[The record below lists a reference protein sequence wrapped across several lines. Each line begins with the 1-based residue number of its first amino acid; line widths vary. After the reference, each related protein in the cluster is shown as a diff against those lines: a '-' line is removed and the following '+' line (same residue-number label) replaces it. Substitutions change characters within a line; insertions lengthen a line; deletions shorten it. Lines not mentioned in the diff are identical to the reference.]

1 MSENI
6 HAYYLDKEQQT
17 HAVYLKQKSRS
28 QMLSWHRVALFL
40 STILG
45 FWLVISESKPLY
57 NLISIPSLISF
68 FIALRLYVKKEE
80 EQRFSL
86 AKLNVYRDELLALEN
101 TYDHFDDGSIH
112 VNHDHPYSS
121 DLDIFGTGGLFQFLN
136 RTTSSYGSLS
146 LANFLRKTKIP
157 IDLIRNRQKAI
168 QELSE
173 KREWSEDFLASGRL
187 SKSLADEK
195 AKVESWLNTPYKA
208 YQGVFYV
215 TMLKSLPV
223 ISIALL
229 SLALMERMPWQIF
242 FLFALIPL
250 TVVGSKVKAMTEE
263 CRMLSEFKVTLSKY
277 YRLLE
282 KIENE
287 SWESDLTK
295 DLASKLKN
303 DFQSAAGSI
312 KELRKISDALDNREN
327 IVGAIVLNSLLLWDV
342 RYGMKIL
349 KWKEQYQKDLVNWF
363 DIIGEFEALNS
374 ISFVATNRDDLNYP
388 SLSEDKK
395 LIVEAES
402 LGHILLD
409 KNNRVDN
416 DYGLSLP
423 KRFVILTGANMAGK
437 STFLR
442 ALGTNMVLASAGAP
456 VCAEK
461 MVWRPFPL
469 FSSMRTS
476 DSLQSHESYFYAEL
490 KRLKQ
495 LLDISDQEEEL
506 FIILDEIL
514 KGTNSKD
521 KAEGSS
527 LFVEK
532 ILSKNIYGIIAT
544 HDLSLCELEKSYD
557 TQVENLS
564 FDLSIVDD
572 ELHFDYK
579 LKEGICKNM
588 NATFLL
594 NKMGLVS

>member
-1 MSENI
+1 LSENI

-28 QMLSWHRVALFL
+28 QMLSWLRVALFL

-57 NLISIPSLISF
+57 NLISIPSLIGF

-112 VNHDHPYSS
+112 VDHDHPYSS

-168 QELSE
+168 QELGE

-187 SKSLADEK
+187 SNSLADEK

-327 IVGAIVLNSLLLWDV
+327 IVGALVLNSLLLWDV

-495 LLDISDQEEEL
+495 LLDTSDQEEEL

-564 FDLSIVDD
+564 FDVSIVDD